1 MCHSQ
6 PTTGRRK
13 FPSPAHVRST
23 DHRRLSRRRLHPSCS
38 GGFTRF
44 FLWGQSRSRPRLAR
58 RLRHGSEAQA
68 FSSIARWG
76 FFRRC
81 PGPSRGTATV
91 SRVGSRRVTSAGDT
105 DAKRVPTGTPWPS
118 ATAIHFAPLPR
129 VVFPTQAPCF
139 RRGNA
144 PVEGFGPIQSA
155 LGVQV
160 GSKGPPGLEPHVL
173 RFPIPAHSG
182 YAIEWSVGGP

>member
-1 MCHSQ
+1 MCRFQ
-6 PTTGRRK
+6 PTTRRRK
-13 FPSPAHVRST
+13 FPSQANVRST

-44 FLWGQSRSRPRLAR
+44 FLWGQSSSIPRLAK
-58 RLRHGSEAQA
+58 RLRNGSKAQA

-91 SRVGSRRVTSAGDT
+91 SRVGSSRVMSVGDT
-105 DAKRVPTGTPWPS
+105 DAKRFPTGTPWPS
-118 ATAIHFAPLPR
+118 TTTIHFAPLPR

-139 RRGNA
+139 RRGKA
-144 PVEGFGPIQSA
+144 PVGEGFGPIQSA
-155 LGVQV
+155 LGVQL
-160 GSKGPPGLEPHVL
+160 GSKGPPGLEPRVL
-173 RFPIPAHSG
+173 RFPIPPFPG
-182 YAIEWSVGGP
+182 VP